1 MNKKSFF
8 KNKTILVTG
17 GTGSFGKAFTKYVI
31 DQKLGLK
38 KLIIFSRDE
47 LKQFEMNKNFSDSK
61 YEFIRY
67 FIGDIRDKDRLKLA
81 FKDVDIVVHAAA
93 LKQVP
98 AAEYNPIEFIKT
110 NVFGSQ
116 NIIETA
122 IDSGVKKVVALS
134 TDKASS
140 PINLYGAT
148 KLCADKLFISSNNYY
163 GMERKTKI
171 SIVRYGNV
179 MGSRGS
185 VIPFFK
191 NYNRSKD
198 IPITDTRMTRFNLT
212 ISEGVEFVLSNL
224 DKMLGSEIFIPKIK
238 SYKILDLLESIRPD
252 AKYKVVGIRNGEK
265 LHEEMISKDDARNT
279 IEFDKFYI
287 IYPSNIFNDKKY
299 ISFIKKFSGKKTKKD
314 FSYSSD
320 NNEFLSINQIRKYLK
335 SDN

>member
-1 MNKKSFF
+1 MKY
-8 KNKTILVTG
+8 KNKTFLVTG
-17 GTGSFGKAFTKYVI
+17 GTGSFGKKLVQILLEKYNP
-31 DQKLGLK
+31 K
-38 KLIIFSRDE
+38 KIIIFSRDE
-47 LKQFEMNKNFSDSK
+47 LKQHEMKIQDIFKKNIKKLRF
-61 YEFIRY
+61 
-67 FIGDIRDKDRLKLA
+67 FIGDIRDYERLDDA
-81 FKDVDIVVHAAA
+81 MFKVDYVIHAAA
-93 LKQVP
+93 LKQIDTS
-98 AAEYNPIEFIKT
+98 EYNPLEFVKT
-110 NVFGSQ
+110 NVLGSS
-116 NIIETA
+116 NVIKAA
-122 IDSGVKKVVALS
+122 IKNNVEKLIGLS
-134 TDKASS
+134 TDKAVS
-140 PINLYGAT
+140 PANLYGAT

-191 NYNRSKD
+191 NYNKSKD

-212 ISEGVEFVLSNL
+212 IREGVEFVLSNL

-252 AKYKVVGIRNGEK
+252 AKYKIVGIRNGEK

-287 IYPSNIFNDKKY
+287 IYPSNIFSDKKY
-299 ISFIKKFSGKKTKKD
+299 TSFIKKFIGKKTKKD